1 MTLPLVQ
8 LVFAAF
14 EVVIRSIATTTNTEA
29 NPRFLRHRL
38 LSEIGSQRWR
48 TELVKAAEQM
58 TLL

>member
-29 NPRFLRHRL
+29 NPRFLR
-38 LSEIGSQRWR
+38 LSADMKNCPLADTKMPSSGQ
-48 TELVKAAEQM
+48 
-58 TLL
+58 